1 MLRGQVGRQWM
12 GTWDLYFNH
21 HKNKEEL
28 KKSADMGCCI
38 CSSIYHN
45 MRDVL
50 QDEPSGGDWGVS

>member
-1 MLRGQVGRQWM
+1 M